1 MISRLNTPLAQIII
15 LGFVAFCSPGM
26 FNSLSGLGAGGRM
39 GSDVALV
46 DSANAALYACF
57 AIVGFF
63 AGSIVNTF
71 GPKYTL
77 MVSGGVVVHEINTI
91 CINFHHH
98 LNTSNFF
105 ILFPGQ
111 YRRLYHLQC
120 LTLGLRRQGK

>member
-1 MISRLNTPLAQIII
+1 MLNFRSTPHCSQMISRLNTPLAQIII

-39 GSDVALV
+39 SSDVALV

-77 MVSGGVVVHEINTI
+77 MVS
-91 CINFHHH
+91 
-98 LNTSNFF
+98 S
-105 ILFPGQ
+105 
-111 YRRLYHLQC
+111 
-120 LTLGLRRQGK
+120 TLR